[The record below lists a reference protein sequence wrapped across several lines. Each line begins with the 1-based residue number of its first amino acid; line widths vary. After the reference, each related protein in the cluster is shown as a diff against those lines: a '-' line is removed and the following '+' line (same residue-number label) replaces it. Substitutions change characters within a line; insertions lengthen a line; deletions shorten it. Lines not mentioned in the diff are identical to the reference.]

1 MGSYPAV
8 SHTLLA
14 LSAQW
19 TNSPSRKWRRGVS
32 PRLHLVVLCLVWIK
46 RIIRQGTFK
55 ILLCNR
61 IGEKL
66 LRVLRVV
73 FRIPSNI
80 SDGTLLQK
88 QPTDLI
94 RWLLPQKSPTTD
106 FWQDSKCESDR
117 RCCECGVLVDCRC
130 MEFVVAGCVQESGWG
145 SIKLQ
150 ETRNPTFGDLGS
162 PNWKRTGSCISWTCF
177 EEKGAPLDH
186 WANGGYVDVLFTC
199 GECSFCSLGSWSYS
213 KAWVK
218 LRTKSMWHCSREV
231 EMSTGWHSAYTWY
244 KM

>member
-1 MGSYPAV
+1 MRGASHHLAFMGSYPAV

-130 MEFVVAGCVQESGWG
+130 MEFVVAGWCARKWLRLYQT
-145 SIKLQ
+145 
-150 ETRNPTFGDLGS
+150 TRNKKSYFWRFGKSELKKNRVVYLLDLFWG
-162 PNWKRTGSCISWTCF
+162 KRSAF
-177 EEKGAPLDH
+177 R
-186 WANGGYVDVLFTC
+186 
-199 GECSFCSLGSWSYS
+199 SLG
-213 KAWVK
+213 
-218 LRTKSMWHCSREV
+218 
-231 EMSTGWHSAYTWY
+231 
-244 KM
+244 